1 VTEPFKLPV
10 KISDVA
16 LEEINNQDD
25 PGMRL
30 YLLLG
35 KTNATQ
41 DNIIGRAGMKALV
54 DAIYDGK
61 TFINY
66 ESDEK
71 FLDRIAFQ
79 PASEDDI
86 RLYKLAKKYVESK
99 EDDN

>member
-35 KTNATQ
+35 KTNTDQ
-41 DNIIGRAGMKALV
+41 DKVIGRVGMKALV

-61 TFINY
+61 AFTNY
-66 ESDEK
+66 ESDKE

-86 RLYKLAKKYVESK
+86 RLYKLAKKYVELKGS
-99 EDDN
+99 EN